1 MISERFKGGDW
12 LRLVQQLLVL
22 KFNQDKEYELTI
34 KEHRKRRSKD
44 ANAYFWEFLDK
55 LAVKMRMGKIELY
68 RELIRDIGGVSV
80 QIFMLQEAV
89 PRFRTNW
96 AARGQGWFC
105 DVESDRYN
113 PRWATVTAY
122 YGSSVYDTAQMS
134 RLIDRLIWECNVVGI
149 DTTDLKTKALL
160 EAADGEKHHD
170 N

>member
-1 MISERFKGGDW
+1 MSTIKERFKGKNW

-34 KEHRKRRSKD
+34 KEHSKRRSKD

-80 QIFMLQEAV
+80 QLFMLQEAV
-89 PRFRTNW
+89 PQFRANW

-105 DVESDRYN
+105 DVEPDRYN
-113 PRWATVTAY
+113 PLWATVTAY
-122 YGSSVYDTAQMS
+122 YGSSAYDTAQMS
-134 RLIDRLIWECNVVGI
+134 RLIDRLIWECNTVGI

-160 EAADGEKHHD
+160 EVKGD